1 MLIEKKEIKLHH
13 CVIPILTLLF
23 LLIFGLVI
31 YPQVFNEP
39 TFPLEIIFIT
49 ASVIS
54 VVQLLYLGF
63 SWKEIQ
69 DSMVNKLSQAM
80 PAIFILFC
88 IGILIGSWIIS
99 GTIPMLIY
107 YGIKII
113 NPKVLYLV
121 AFIVPAIFATFTGTS
136 WGSVGT
142 IGVVILGIA
151 GVVNGSLPITAG
163 AIVAG
168 AYLGD
173 KMSPLSDTTNIAAL
187 ATEVDLYDH
196 IRSMMNTTFP
206 SAAIAAILYLTMGF
220 IYTPTLGAGGDMSE
234 VQVTLNALQSLFNF
248 NIFLLIPIAIVLYGA
263 ITKKPTVPTLILSS
277 FVAGLMGLVFQGFTQ
292 SDIAITLNKGFDIG
306 MLRNVSGEIPENIIT
321 ILNRGGLYNLIDS
334 IIICMTVFV
343 FVGTLDLTDALPR
356 VIHKLFGHVKKR
368 STTILA
374 ALGATAIT
382 NAMTSNQF
390 ATSFLI
396 GGAFKTK
403 FDELKIPR
411 KVLSR
416 SLEDTGTMLENMLPW
431 TTTGVFMTIALG
443 ISPAVYWKWQFLALG
458 NYTIAVILAITG
470 IGCFYHEEEKK
481 LSKLRRKKEKQ
492 NQLDAV

>member
-1 MLIEKKEIKLHH
+1 MYIEKREIKLFH
-13 CVIPILTLLF
+13 CVIPLVVLLF

-31 YPQVFNEP
+31 YPMVYNAP
-39 TFPLEIIFIT
+39 TFPLEVIFIGAT
-49 ASVIS
+49 VVSVI
-54 VVQLLYLGF
+54 QLFYLGF

-69 DSMVNKLSQAM
+69 GAMVNKLSQAM

-88 IGILIGSWIIS
+88 IGVLIGSWIIS

-113 NPKVLYLV
+113 NPNFLYLI
-121 AFIVPAIFATFTGTS
+121 AFIVPAVFATFTGTS

-163 AIVAG
+163 AIVGG
-168 AYLGD
+168 AYFGD

-187 ATEVDLYDH
+187 AAEVDLYEH

-206 SAAIAAILYLTMGF
+206 SAAIAAVLYLIMGF
-220 IYTPTLGAGGDMSE
+220 VYTPAVAGGDMNA
-234 VQVTLNALQSLFNF
+234 VQVTLDALQRLFNF
-248 NIFLLIPIAIVLYGA
+248 NIFLLIPIAVVLYGA
-263 ITKKPTVPTLILSS
+263 VTKKPTVPTLILSS
-277 FVAGLMGLVFQGFTQ
+277 FIAALMGLVFQNFSQ
-292 SDIAITLNKGFDIG
+292 SDIAITLNKGFNIVMFDN
-306 MLRNVSGEIPENIIT
+306 MRGEIPENIIT

-343 FVGTLDLTDALPR
+343 FVGTLDLTNALPR
-356 VIHKLFGHVKKR
+356 VIHRLFGHVKKR
-368 STTILA
+368 STTILS

-443 ISPAVYWKWQFLALG
+443 ISPTVYWKWQFLALG
-458 NYTIAVILAITG
+458 NFAIAIILAITG
-470 IGCFYHEEEKK
+470 IGCFYNEEAKK
-481 LSKLRRKKEKQ
+481 KRKLERKKQSELTKE
-492 NQLDAV
+492 